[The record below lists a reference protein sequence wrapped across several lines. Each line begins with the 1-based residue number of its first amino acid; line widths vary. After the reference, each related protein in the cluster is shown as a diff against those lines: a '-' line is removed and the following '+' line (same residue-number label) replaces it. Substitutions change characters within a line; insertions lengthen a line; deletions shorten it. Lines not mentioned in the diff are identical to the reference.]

1 LSSAQLDAFNE
12 STNRLVDDNFVSVSA
27 VVVDSEN
34 VDGWA
39 GHQNNRGSIG
49 LSCRFGGFRV
59 PRSEG
64 APSWGRPMSDSLK
77 RYMVTLA
84 TDLDALGAFIINA
97 RNAIK
102 EAGLSEEDA
111 ALLTSGDQT
120 KIYIALSGMKL
131 PIPTQPAAQQGAPVS
146 HPASPEP
153 AAAQHPSPTYPV
165 VVGWIGPTA
174 QPSSYFYPV
183 PPSAY
188 PTQGYPSQGYPPQ
201 AYNPGAPPWANEWL
215 ARYWASLGG
224 PTAYAPSP
232 AWPASWQ
239 PMPKWGTSPWG

>member
-1 LSSAQLDAFNE
+1 
-12 STNRLVDDNFVSVSA
+12 
-27 VVVDSEN
+27 
-34 VDGWA
+34 
-39 GHQNNRGSIG
+39 
-49 LSCRFGGFRV
+49 
-59 PRSEG
+59 
-64 APSWGRPMSDSLK
+64 MSDSLK

-84 TDLDALGAFIINA
+84 TDLDALGAFIMNA
-97 RNAIK
+97 TNAIK

-120 KIYIALSGMKL
+120 KIYVALSGIKL

-146 HPASPEP
+146 HRASPEP

-188 PTQGYPSQGYPPQ
+188 PTQGYPSQGYPSQGYPPQ
-201 AYNPGAPPWANEWL
+201 AYNSSAPPWANEWL
-215 ARYWASLGG
+215 VRYWESLARPPGYAPPPSWSACG
-224 PTAYAPSP
+224 PPTA
-232 AWPASWQ
+232 
-239 PMPKWGTSPWG
+239 KWGTSPWG